1 MICSPAGHTVPF
13 LSSLLLSLLYLCSL
27 FCLCSF
33 PSQKMNRGII
43 AWLAH
48 RVQRPGDKIN
58 HALVLGSSKQGIGKD
73 ALLEPVKEVVG
84 RWNFQDISPKDLL
97 GRFNAFAKAFP
108 PAHPGTGGLVCRRR
122 P

>member
-13 LSSLLLSLLYLCSL
+13 LSFLLLFSLLYLCSL

-58 HALVLGSSKQGIGKD
+58 HALVLGSSKQGI
-73 ALLEPVKEVVG
+73 LCLS
-84 RWNFQDISPKDLL
+84 R
-97 GRFNAFAKAFP
+97 
-108 PAHPGTGGLVCRRR
+108 
-122 P
+122 